1 MMELKPWLSWDDIRN
16 AVVALFL
23 VILPTLLLN
32 ESMGTLFGRYELTG
46 TGLWNL
52 HKQEVPETVIAP
64 LHELRK
70 QPFYFRSSLIDE
82 IRKQVPEAEYAQH
95 QRRIHQQIA
104 HVSIPHDTYV
114 YLALLCT
121 YYVALAWVAQWW
133 NRIQSGAGD
142 SSVEAS
148 ESSGNSS

>member
-133 NRIQSGAGD
+133 NRIQSGEDD

>member
-1 MMELKPWLSWDDIRN
+1 MIELKPWLSWDDIRN

-114 YLALLCT
+114 YLALLCA
-121 YYVALAWVAQWW
+121 YYVALAWVANWW
-133 NRIQSGAGD
+133 NQIQSGAD
-142 SSVEAS
+142 EASAEES

>member
-1 MMELKPWLSWDDIRN
+1 MELKPWLSWDDIRN

>member
-1 MMELKPWLSWDDIRN
+1 IRN

-133 NRIQSGAGD
+133 NRIQSGEDD

>member
-95 QRRIHQQIA
+95 QHRIHQQIA

>member
-1 MMELKPWLSWDDIRN
+1 MMDSKQWLSWDDIRN
-16 AVVALFL
+16 AAVALFL
-23 VILPTLLLN
+23 VILPTILLN

-46 TGLWNL
+46 PGLWNL
-52 HKQEVPETVIAP
+52 HKQNVPDAVIDP

-104 HVSIPHDTYV
+104 HVSIPHDTCV

-121 YYVALAWVAQWW
+121 YYVALAWVANWW
-133 NRIQSGAGD
+133 NQIQSGAD
-142 SSVEAS
+142 EASAEES

>member
-95 QRRIHQQIA
+95 QHRIHQQIA

-133 NRIQSGAGD
+133 NRIQSGEDD

>member
-64 LHELRK
+64 LHE
-70 QPFYFRSSLIDE
+70 
-82 IRKQVPEAEYAQH
+82 
-95 QRRIHQQIA
+95 
-104 HVSIPHDTYV
+104 
-114 YLALLCT
+114 
-121 YYVALAWVAQWW
+121 
-133 NRIQSGAGD
+133 
-142 SSVEAS
+142 
-148 ESSGNSS
+148 

>member
-1 MMELKPWLSWDDIRN
+1 MELKPWLSWDDIRN

-133 NRIQSGAGD
+133 NRIQSGEDD

>member
-95 QRRIHQQIA
+95 QHRIHQQIA

-121 YYVALAWVAQWW
+121 YYVALAWTAQWW

>member
-104 HVSIPHDTYV
+104 HVSIPHDTCV

-133 NRIQSGAGD
+133 NRIQSGEDD

>member
-1 MMELKPWLSWDDIRN
+1 
-16 AVVALFL
+16 
-23 VILPTLLLN
+23 
-32 ESMGTLFGRYELTG
+32 
-46 TGLWNL
+46 
-52 HKQEVPETVIAP
+52 
-64 LHELRK
+64 RK
-70 QPFYFRSSLIDE
+70 HPFYFRSSLIDE

-133 NRIQSGAGD
+133 NRIQSGEDD

>member
-121 YYVALAWVAQWW
+121 YYVALAWAAQWW
-133 NRIQSGAGD
+133 NRIQSGEDD

>member
-95 QRRIHQQIA
+95 QHRIHQQIA
-104 HVSIPHDTYV
+104 HVSIPHDTYD

-133 NRIQSGAGD
+133 NRIQSGEDD